1 MKKTLALAAA
11 LLGLALITNP
21 GKAHAGP
28 YGDAGCGLGSML
40 FGAKPGLVQ
49 VLASTT
55 NGTLASQTFG
65 ITTGTSNCGQ
75 SGGPGMA
82 ARNFVETN
90 REAFAKDAARGSGET
105 IATLASIAGCSDER
119 AVGKVLQKDFDRVF
133 TSVQASDR
141 DISANVIHVLK
152 SEKLS
157 CAKI

>member
-11 LLGLALITNP
+11 LLGLALITTP
-21 GKAHAGP
+21 GKAQAGP
-28 YGDAGCGLGSML
+28 YGDAGCGLGSMI
-40 FGAKPGLVQ
+40 FGAQPGLVQ
-49 VLASTT
+49 VFAATT
-55 NGTLASQTFG
+55 NGTFANQTFG
-65 ITTGTSNCGQ
+65 ITTGTLNCGQ

-105 IATLASIAGCSDER
+105 IATLSSIAGCSDER
-119 AVGKVLQKDFDRVF
+119 AVGKILQKDFDRVF

-141 DISANVIHVLK
+141 DVSANVIQVLK